1 MYLPPALWAWIRAP
15 ATHYLGARI
24 LITSTTST
32 PPAALSALP
41 QHLPPPFSVIVLSS
55 QYLFQRGPI
64 WVIGSWAA
72 LLKMGQ
78 LNPAQLTIGSWAWPI
93 LRWAGWEVGLQHFYT
108 CVSDDSTNRHIK
120 KIFEEGLLN
129 PTRTTT
135 FISQFYLIPNEALRH
150 LRKSWHF
157 ARIVIGVP
165 WYSQLHLS
173 RFTKTLLHMSDHV
186 HALDAN
192 KFMPIAAETTGLFG

>member
-1 MYLPPALWAWIRAP
+1 MLEFSTKGNIIGINKSVMFKQGVVIQLLDEQFIKRSLLSEVG
-15 ATHYLGARI
+15 LGYC
-24 LITSTTST
+24 
-32 PPAALSALP
+32 
-41 QHLPPPFSVIVLSS
+41 F
-55 QYLFQRGPI
+55 I

-93 LRWAGWEVGLQHFYT
+93 LRWAGWEVGLQHIYT
-108 CVSDDSTNRHIK
+108 CVSDDSTNRDIK

-135 FISQFYLIPNEALRH
+135 FISQFYFNLLLCSLIPNEALRH

-173 RFTKTLLHMSDHV
+173 RFTKILLHMADHV